1 MLTSRQWFFV
11 ILTPIIFSLLTFF
24 LFSSVSSAGLNSS
37 LFWYFAG
44 MLVFTVFLAVYSRKL
59 FFSKQ
64 GFIAGVF
71 NLLAT
76 IILLFLYSFNFLT
89 NVFVFVAASI
99 LFFFLIDFFISRS
112 KKVSLKMLAGVAIVF
127 AGLVAAQWNGL
138 VLNSGFLILGFA
150 IMVTV
155 AGTNFTMLY
164 NLDSENLIS
173 RLESFFLP
181 LLLIPLIFLSS
192 SSILRWNAYGFLGGV
207 LNGVGFFI
215 FCYAL
220 IKIYDR
226 KKGFWSRNLVNMAS
240 YFDIIILN
248 VFALLAFQGKYTL
261 NGLVGS
267 IVVFMGIVVFILSE
281 PSN

>member
-11 ILTPIIFSLLTFF
+11 ILTPIIFSLLNFF

-44 MLVFTVFLAVYSRKL
+44 MLVFTVFLAVYSGKL
-59 FFSKQ
+59 SFSKQ

-71 NLLAT
+71 NLIAT
-76 IILLFLYSFNFLT
+76 IILFFLYSFNFLT

-99 LFFFLIDFFISRS
+99 LFFFLIDFFISRPKS
-112 KKVSLKMLAGVAIVF
+112 VSLKMLSGVVIVF
-127 AGLVAAQWNGL
+127 AGLVATQWNGL
-138 VLNSGFLILGFA
+138 ALNAEVLILGFA
-150 IMVTV
+150 TMITV
-155 AGTNFTMLY
+155 AGTNFAMLY

-181 LLLIPLIFLSS
+181 LLLIPLIFS
-192 SSILRWNAYGFLGGV
+192 SSILQWNAYGFLSGV

-226 KKGFWSRNLVNMAS
+226 NRDFWSLNLVNIAS
-240 YFDIIILN
+240 YFDIILLN

-261 NGLVGS
+261 NGLAGS
-267 IVVFMGIVVFILSE
+267 LIVFIGIAIFILSQ
-281 PSN
+281 PS